1 MNVYNGIVNIYKEKG
16 FTSFDVVAKLRGIMK
31 QKKIGHTGTLD
42 PDAVGVLVVCL
53 GNATKLC
60 ELMTEKDKEYKVT
73 MLLGTSTDTEDTSG
87 TVLKTSTVEADE
99 ATVRTVIQSFE
110 KEYDQVPPMYSA
122 IKVHGKRLY
131 ELAREGVSIERQPRR
146 VTIYSIVIEEV
157 ALPRV
162 VMKVRCSKGTYIRSL
177 CRDIGDAL
185 GCGGC
190 MEQLVR
196 SRVSGYKLED
206 SLTLEQVEQLRD
218 AGTLE
223 QVIQPIESMFPQ
235 TPKVQTTARADR
247 YLYNGNKLN
256 QSMLQQAVKAQRVL
270 VYDSKQMLKG
280 IYDYQED
287 TNEYVPFK
295 MFLTNE

>member
-235 TPKVQTTARADR
+235 IPKVQTTARADR

-256 QSMLQQAVKAQRVL
+256 ESMLQQAVKAQRVL